1 VRAGAAC
8 RLSFVP
14 REPNKGSH
22 TELKPEPGRPKRSL
36 PRAVATLV
44 VLATGITFIVQNR
57 QAVSVRLWFV
67 TGHVSLLWLLFT
79 CIVLGGLAELAI
91 SRAIRLRWR
100 SRRRRPS

>member
-1 VRAGAAC
+1 MRAEAVC

-22 TELKPEPGRPKRSL
+22 AELKPEPGRSKRSL

-44 VLATGITFIVQNR
+44 VLAIGITFVVQNR
-57 QAVSVRLWFV
+57 QAISIHLWFV

-79 CIVLGGLAELAI
+79 CIVFGGLAELAI
-91 SRAIRLRWR
+91 SRAVRLRWR
-100 SRRRRPS
+100 SRRRRSS